1 MRAFRELAKV
11 FQKLE
16 HTSSN
21 SALVAI
27 LAAFLSR
34 LNPDEAK
41 AVAYLLR
48 GEVAAPFEAREVGMA
63 ERMVMRAVTDA

>member
-1 MRAFRELAKV
+1 MSAFRELAEV

-16 HTSSN
+16 HTSSK

-41 AVAYLLR
+41 IVAYLLR
-48 GEVAAPFEAREVGMA
+48 
-63 ERMVMRAVTDA
+63 

>member
-1 MRAFRELAKV
+1 MRAYGELAEV

-16 HTSSN
+16 HTSSS

-34 LNPDEAK
+34 L
-41 AVAYLLR
+41 
-48 GEVAAPFEAREVGMA
+48 F
-63 ERMVMRAVTDA
+63 TDQGGSGFL

>member
-1 MRAFRELAKV
+1 MRVFHELAEV

-21 SALVAI
+21 LALVAI

-41 AVAYLLR
+41 AVVYLLR
-48 GEVAAPFEAREVGMA
+48 GEVAAPAGGGAHRQPCPFG
-63 ERMVMRAVTDA
+63 RASSG